1 MSRRSLKFIG
11 LLALLATAGPTSTLG
26 QTDGF
31 RTKEITKLSSKASVV
46 LEKNCPVIVQPYTL
60 SDNAA
65 SLAVFGAKEAVSD
78 VAARV
83 LGSAG
88 SILAGGRPSV
98 APASNKLSAS
108 TKLAAKQ
115 LNWLPMTT
123 EVAYGERL
131 HQQEPAILERD
142 SKLGQKYYP
151 VADRLLREVLDNVG
165 EGHEYEFKLFILK
178 NSSRNAAARPGG
190 FLYVD
195 QGLVDNDAQLPKAYF
210 ALAHEVAHVLQR
222 HETKELQSN
231 VIDSISSKDDLV
243 RVVTTSRGDP
253 NATLAYIKI
262 ERNRFTRHHVD
273 QELQADSCAVRLLSR
288 ALPDQKALAASIN
301 AFVND
306 LPKAEHAQASPAP
319 QSDEGKLAQSVHD
332 IVDTPV
338 KRHPNNEER
347 LQNLRSIYSEVSVS
361 PPVK

>member
-1 MSRRSLKFIG
+1 MARSSLKVMG
-11 LLALLATAGPTSTLG
+11 LLGLLATAAGPTTTLG

-78 VAARV
+78 VAARL

-88 SILAGGRPSV
+88 SILTGGRPSV
-98 APASNKLSAS
+98 APATNKLTAS

-151 VADRLLREVLDNVG
+151 VADRLL
-165 EGHEYEFKLFILK
+165 EGRCWI
-178 NSSRNAAARPGG
+178 
-190 FLYVD
+190 
-195 QGLVDNDAQLPKAYF
+195 
-210 ALAHEVAHVLQR
+210 
-222 HETKELQSN
+222 T
-231 VIDSISSKDDLV
+231 LV
-243 RVVTTSRGDP
+243 RGTNMSS
-253 NATLAYIKI
+253 
-262 ERNRFTRHHVD
+262 
-273 QELQADSCAVRLLSR
+273 SCS
-288 ALPDQKALAASIN
+288 S
-301 AFVND
+301 
-306 LPKAEHAQASPAP
+306 
-319 QSDEGKLAQSVHD
+319 
-332 IVDTPV
+332 
-338 KRHPNNEER
+338 
-347 LQNLRSIYSEVSVS
+347 
-361 PPVK
+361 